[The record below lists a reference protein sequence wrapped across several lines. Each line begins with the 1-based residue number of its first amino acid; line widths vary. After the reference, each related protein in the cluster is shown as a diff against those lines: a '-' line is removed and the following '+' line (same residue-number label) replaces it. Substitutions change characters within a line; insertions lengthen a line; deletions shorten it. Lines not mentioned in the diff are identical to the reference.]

1 MEVDTAAAMAGAA
14 TAKVAM
20 PAGRTAMNRHTTRG
34 TPTSTVQAGTPQR
47 ITDIQVNLTGRN
59 TATMNMVTIKSLARA
74 ARFTQFFVAAAL
86 SCCLGGVAMAS
97 GHGAAPAEDHGGGH
111 GGGHGEA
118 AAVPYDPTLPRT
130 FEIGEIYIR
139 NFRPTHNEIANIKF
153 TLHVVFAPGTGD
165 DVMAEMVHWRRRLR
179 DQAITAARS
188 ADAEDLAEPGLA
200 RVQRLMMLRIR
211 RMPLPQ
217 AVTGIY
223 LTDFA
228 VGSG

>member
-1 MEVDTAAAMAGAA
+1 
-14 TAKVAM
+14 
-20 PAGRTAMNRHTTRG
+20 MN
-34 TPTSTVQAGTPQR
+34 PV
-47 ITDIQVNLTGRN
+47 
-59 TATMNMVTIKSLARA
+59 ARA
-74 ARFTQFFVAAAL
+74 
-86 SCCLGGVAMAS
+86 SD
-97 GHGAAPAEDHGGGH
+97 HGAAPAADAGGH
-111 GGGHGEA
+111 GGGHGEEA
-118 AAVPYDPTLPRT
+118 AAIPYDPTLPRT

-165 DVMAEMVHWRRRLR
+165 NVMAEMVHWRRRLR

-188 ADAEDLAEPGLA
+188 ASAEDLAEPGLA
-200 RVQRLMMLRIR
+200 RVQRVMLLRIR
-211 RMPLPQ
+211 RMALPQ

>member
-1 MEVDTAAAMAGAA
+1 M
-14 TAKVAM
+14 
-20 PAGRTAMNRHTTRG
+20 
-34 TPTSTVQAGTPQR
+34 
-47 ITDIQVNLTGRN
+47 I
-59 TATMNMVTIKSLARA
+59 TATINLLTRA
-74 ARFTQFFVAAAL
+74 AQATLNFAVMVAL
-86 SCCLGGVAMAS
+86 SGGLVADAR
-97 GHGAAPAEDHGGGH
+97 AEDHGAPATDAAA
-111 GGGHGEA
+111 HGEEGDAA

-165 DVMAEMVHWRRRLR
+165 EVMAEMEHWRRRLR

-188 ADAEDLAEPGLA
+188 AGAEDLAEPGLS
-200 RVQRLMMLRIR
+200 RVQRLMLLRIR
-211 RMPLPQ
+211 RMALPQ
-217 AVTGIY
+217 PITGVY